1 MSVTLLMPTLDPSR
15 AGLTKQGSV
24 ISAAASIASTSV
36 SSTVCASR
44 VTLRAVAMPFAPS
57 TTFTIA
63 LSIVSADA
71 STPEPT

>member
-1 MSVTLLMPTLDPSR
+1 MSVTLLMPTLEPSR
-15 AGLTKQGSV
+15 AGLTKQGSA

-36 SSTVCASR
+36 SSTVWASS

-63 LSIVSADA
+63 LSMRQRRRQHA
-71 STPEPT
+71 